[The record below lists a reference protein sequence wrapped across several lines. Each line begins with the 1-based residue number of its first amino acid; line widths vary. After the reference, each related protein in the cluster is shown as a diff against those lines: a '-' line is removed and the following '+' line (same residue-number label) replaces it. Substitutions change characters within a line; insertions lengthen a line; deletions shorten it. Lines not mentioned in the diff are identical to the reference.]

1 MLRVALS
8 DTIPKL
14 LDTAAKI
21 GASGSSNEANTKV
34 LLIEPILAS
43 LGWDPLDL
51 DAVEREVKV
60 FDGTFL
66 DYVLKVEGH
75 ARVYVEAKALGEN
88 LDDKKFVAQTVN
100 YANNDGVLWCVL
112 TNGLSIKVYKTNE
125 PVAMDR
131 KLLFEVD
138 LSNESESVGD
148 KAKLLRFISREAV
161 EDGRL
166 DHFGERM
173 FTDGRV
179 RKALGELAG
188 DPPTA
193 WLEALAAKLG
203 APAVPVDGLKR
214 SLARILDA
222 PASTEGSVDG
232 TAYDATPQPG
242 PPSPPKGHEYA
253 VDHDLGNKSALIK
266 EMFDEVNSFATSLG
280 GDVTRRVRK
289 QYVGYFRGKRSFVT
303 IELQQQRAVICL
315 SLDPTTVQPWNDEVL
330 RDMRNRG
337 HFGMGDTEC
346 SLRTVDQL
354 DEVKVLIRAAY
365 ESRA

>member
-1 MLRVALS
+1 MPAR
-8 DTIPKL
+8 
-14 LDTAAKI
+14 
-21 GASGSSNEANTKV
+21 ASPPP

-51 DAVEREVKV
+51 DAVEREIKV

-66 DYVLKVEGH
+66 DYSLKVEGH

-112 TNGLSIKVYKTNE
+112 TNGLSIKIYKTNE

-161 EDGRL
+161 EDGSL

-203 APAVPVDGLKR
+203 APAVPVDGLRR

-222 PASTEGSVDG
+222 PPSTEGSVDG
-232 TAYDATPQPG
+232 TADDATPQPTAEQILESISRLLKRING
-242 PPSPPKGHEYA
+242 AGH
-253 VDHDLGNKSALIK
+253 
-266 EMFDEVNSFATSLG
+266 
-280 GDVTRRVRK
+280 
-289 QYVGYFRGKRSFVT
+289 
-303 IELQQQRAVICL
+303 
-315 SLDPTTVQPWNDEVL
+315 
-330 RDMRNRG
+330 
-337 HFGMGDTEC
+337 
-346 SLRTVDQL
+346 
-354 DEVKVLIRAAY
+354 
-365 ESRA
+365 